1 MVLINLIIKA
11 PNQRLEDQTI
21 SCDLEWTVFSL
32 KSHLST
38 AYPTKPRIEDQRLIY
53 SGHLLKNEQSLR
65 DVLQPIDDNL
75 TFTIHLVCA
84 QKPHDS
90 PKRNNNTNNNNMA
103 ANNGS
108 QRLSNSNSPESQTS
122 DNNQRNNVNINGIN
136 YNPLNATPNFVNP
149 SFGMGFTNGSV
160 MATPEQMLQHMALL
174 QQAYAQYMTQYF
186 GQNVYLNNQMG
197 TQPIFNNQTIPNAVP
212 PMAAQQPI
220 VTAAPQAQPVPQVNP
235 QQIQPQPPQIQ
246 RLNAG
251 PGGGPAVDDEDDPNN
266 RDWLDSFYWMS
277 RAVVLFSII
286 YFYSSFNRFLLVV
299 VLTVLL
305 YLYQINW
312 FNRRRLTPNNN
323 NNNLNAAQFAANNN
337 NNNGNDTE
345 IIRND
350 ENEEL
355 NDNLEETEIIER
367 PRPRL
372 NANVATTDPRPT
384 EERFTALRFFWV
396 IVSSLF
402 TSLIPENPAVPVNLN

>member
-1 MVLINLIIKA
+1 LL
-11 PNQRLEDQTI
+11 
-21 SCDLEWTVFSL
+21 SL
-32 KSHLST
+32 KQ
-38 AYPTKPRIEDQRLIY
+38 RIEDQRLIY

-84 QKPHDS
+84 QKSHDS
-90 PKRNNNTNNNNMA
+90 PKRNNTNNNNMA

-136 YNPLNATPNFVNP
+136 YNPLNATPNLVNP
-149 SFGMGFTNGSV
+149 FFGMGVTNGPV

-251 PGGGPAVDDEDDPNN
+251 PGGGPAVDDEDDLNN

-372 NANVATTDPRPT
+372 NANVATNDPRPT

>member
-1 MVLINLIIKA
+1 
-11 PNQRLEDQTI
+11 
-21 SCDLEWTVFSL
+21 
-32 KSHLST
+32 
-38 AYPTKPRIEDQRLIY
+38 
-53 SGHLLKNEQSLR
+53 
-65 DVLQPIDDNL
+65 
-75 TFTIHLVCA
+75 
-84 QKPHDS
+84 
-90 PKRNNNTNNNNMA
+90 MA

-108 QRLSNSNSPESQTS
+108 ERLSNSNNNNNSSESQTS
-122 DNNQRNNVNINGIN
+122 DNNNQRNNVNINDIN

-149 SFGMGFTNGSV
+149 FFGMGVTNGPV

-186 GQNVYLNNQMG
+186 GQNAYLNNQMG
-197 TQPIFNNQTIPNAVP
+197 TQPIFNNQTIPNTVP

-220 VTAAPQAQPVPQVNP
+220 VTAAPPAQPVPQVNA
-235 QQIQPQPPQIQ
+235 QQIQPQPPQMQ

-251 PGGGPAVDDEDDPNN
+251 PGGGPAADDDEDPNN
-266 RDWLDSFYWMS
+266 RDWLDWFYWMS

-299 VLTVLL
+299 VLSVML
-305 YLYQINW
+305 YLYQQNW
-312 FNRRRLTPNNN
+312 FNRRRLTPNNNNN

-337 NNNGNDTE
+337 NINNENDTE
-345 IIRND
+345 IIRGDNRND

-355 NDNLEETEIIER
+355 IDNLEETEIIER

-372 NANVATTDPRPT
+372 NANVTTTEPRPT
-384 EERFTALRFFWV
+384 EERFTGLRFFWV